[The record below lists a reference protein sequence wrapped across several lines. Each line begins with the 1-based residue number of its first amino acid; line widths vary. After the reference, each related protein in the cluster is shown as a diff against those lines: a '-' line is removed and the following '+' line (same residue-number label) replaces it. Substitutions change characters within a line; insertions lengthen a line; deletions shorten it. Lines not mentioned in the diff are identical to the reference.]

1 MILTYPIY
9 KTINLVFSTF
19 SPMQELNFPSYAFKL
34 KSSENKTL
42 IFDIVRKKYVILTPE
57 EWVRQHVVHFLL
69 KEKNYPISLIAVEK
83 QLKINARVKRTDIV
97 VYNKL
102 GTPEVLIECK
112 APSVKITQT
121 TFDQI
126 ARYNLTANSKYLMVT
141 NGLAHYFCQID
152 TTRETYIFLEDIP
165 SY

>member
-1 MILTYPIY
+1 M
-9 KTINLVFSTF
+9 
-19 SPMQELNFPSYAFKL
+19 
-34 KSSENKTL
+34 
-42 IFDIVRKKYVILTPE
+42 ILTPE
-57 EWVRQHVVHFLL
+57 EWVRQHVIHFLL

-83 QLKINARVKRTDIV
+83 KLKINARVKRTDIV
-97 VYNKL
+97 VYNKV

-121 TFDQI
+121 SFDQI
-126 ARYNLTANSKYLMVT
+126 ARYNLTANSNYLMVT

-152 TTRETYIFLEDIP
+152 TTKETYIFLKDIP